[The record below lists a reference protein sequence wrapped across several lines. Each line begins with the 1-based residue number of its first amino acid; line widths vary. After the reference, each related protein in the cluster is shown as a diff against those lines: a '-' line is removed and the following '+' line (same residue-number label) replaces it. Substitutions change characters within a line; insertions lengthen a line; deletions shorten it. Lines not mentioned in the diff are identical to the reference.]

1 MKRQKKDNALRV
13 PIGDLG
19 LRSIRRRGVRFKVLG
34 RLEMSCGV
42 R

>member
-1 MKRQKKDNALRV
+1 MEQQKKDNALSMH
-13 PIGDLG
+13 IGDLG
-19 LRSIRRRGVRFKVLG
+19 LRSIRRRGVRFEVLG